1 MGTSAMTQ
9 HLQVHHRLKEAVTKK
24 TAPAQDITGFFTP
37 TQILPSA
44 QSSRLG
50 PKPNLARKICLH
62 LNCRLMLPF
71 SISDSDA
78 FFDFLS
84 EVKVVKTKTE
94 MPSRKSVSSTALTE
108 ICNEFEDGIK
118 RFFVMCEPLAIGT
131 SFDMWTDSHGRNNY
145 INLSVHF
152 IDKLWNLR
160 CVNLGTDPLERKHT
174 AVRIEA
180 HINEKLEFFSLS
192 HHTNISVK
200 DNGANVVAASRNMA
214 IRTGI
219 RKKDIDDYTCYA
231 HNIHLLLMKD
241 VLKDPRF
248 AWLRDLILKVKKSHR
263 TLVFKMPEMK
273 KRNIAE
279 SSLKLQN
286 FYVTMDE
293 VVSEILEIEDD
304 DEDVHANPP
313 PLPTA
318 GVTFK
323 ASNDTRWDS
332 TRVLLKTRRENEGE

>member
-1 MGTSAMTQ
+1 MTH
-9 HLQVHHRLKEAVTKK
+9 HLLIHHHLKEVVTKK
-24 TAPAQDITGFFTP
+24 TTQDIATFFNP
-37 TQILPSA
+37 TQTSPTGST
-44 QSSRLG
+44 RLN
-50 PKPNLARKICLH
+50 PKATLARRICLH

-71 SISDSDA
+71 AITDSDA
-78 FFDFLS
+78 LFDFLK
-84 EVKVVKTKTE
+84 ECKVVKLKSE

-108 ICNEFEDGIK
+108 VCNEFEDGIK
-118 RFFVMCEPLAIGT
+118 RFFTISEPVAIGT

-160 CVNLGTDPLERKHT
+160 CVNLGTDPLERRHT
-174 AVRIEA
+174 AVRIET
-180 HINEKLEFFSLS
+180 HINEKLELFSLS
-192 HHTNISVK
+192 HLTNISVK
-200 DNGANVVAASRNMA
+200 DNGANVIAASRNMA
-214 IRTGI
+214 MKTGI
-219 RKKDIDDYTCYA
+219 QRNDIDDYTCYA

-241 VLKDPRF
+241 ILKNPRF
-248 AWLRDLILKVKKSHR
+248 VDLAALILKVKKSHR
-263 TLVFKMPEMK
+263 ALVYKMPELK

-286 FYVTMDE
+286 FFVAMDE

-304 DEDVHANPP
+304 DANDDILVNLVSA

-332 TRVLLKTRRENEGE
+332 TRVLLQTRRVNEG